1 MVCRSARVET
11 AILGLDVVE
20 ADHRASAP
28 VVLDD
33 DASGEAGAGVV
44 LDEGLMERLLHIP
57 ARGGEVGEIQ
67 HGDILEVAGE
77 MARVIA
83 GVQLDELRNRPQS
96 PLAQRGTPLWHRHRA
111 SLTTCGPPLGGTLPP
126 LSG

>member
-11 AILGLDVVE
+11 AILGLDVVD

-96 PLAQRGTPLWHRHRA
+96 PQRSAERLFGIVTEPL
-111 SLTTCGPPLGGTLPP
+111 
-126 LSG
+126 